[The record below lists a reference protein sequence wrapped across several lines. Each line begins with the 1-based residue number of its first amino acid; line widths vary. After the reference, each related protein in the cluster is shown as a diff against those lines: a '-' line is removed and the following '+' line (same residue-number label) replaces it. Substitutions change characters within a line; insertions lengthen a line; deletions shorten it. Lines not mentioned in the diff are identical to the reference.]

1 MTDKTNLLRVLC
13 VGISSWRKDA
23 TAHTLENIFSCWD
36 PQKLSLIYTR
46 AGNPDSSVASRF
58 FQISEQEL
66 LSNITK
72 PWKAIGQEVYNSSEV
87 SKASKKE
94 QEMYSKAHK
103 RHSYLKT
110 LCREILW
117 LLGRWRTKSMKDF
130 IKDFNPDIIF
140 CPIYPTIYM
149 GLVQRFVIKVSQ
161 KPFVCYL
168 ADDNYSYC
176 SCKGVLSYIHRFLL
190 RQQVKWLA
198 THCSEMFVIVNKEKE
213 ETDSLF
219 KTNSV
224 ILTKGV
230 DFKSKIFVQKSV
242 NNPIKF
248 VYTGRLIIGRSS
260 TLASLADAI
269 NSINVDGIKATLDIY
284 SADQVEPALEAR
296 LNNGASRLCGFI
308 PREKVNE
315 VQRDADVVV
324 FAEALHGKEANIAR
338 LSFST
343 KITDYLSNGKCVLAI
358 GRETIAPIDYFV
370 RNDSALVASTEDE
383 IYNQV
388 KRIVD
393 SPEIVAEYAKKAY
406 SCAKK
411 NHDKELMDNRF
422 INTMIR
428 AAK

>member
-1 MTDKTNLLRVLC
+1 MEKQLPKVLAVC
-13 VGISSWRKDA
+13 INAWRIDA
-23 TAHTLENIFSCWD
+23 TAHTLMNIFSCWK
-36 PQKLSLIYTR
+36 PEQLSMLYTR
-46 AGNPDSSVASRF
+46 SDLPFTAVCDRF
-58 FQISEQEL
+58 FQISENDVL
-66 LSNITK
+66 HSVFK
-72 PWKAIGQEVYNSSEV
+72 PWIKTGREVYNTENMSSSQV
-87 SKASKKE
+87 AKE
-94 QEMYSKAHK
+94 HARYAKAHK
-103 RHSYLKT
+103 HHSMFLS
-110 LCREILW
+110 LCREAVWW
-117 LLGRWRTKSMKDF
+117 LGHWKSKEMRKF
-130 IKDFNPDIIF
+130 IDEVNPDLIF
-140 CPIYPTIYM
+140 VPIYPVVYM
-149 GLVQRFVIKVSQ
+149 GWIQRYIIRKTQ
-161 KPFVCYL
+161 KPFVCYM
-168 ADDNYSYC
+168 ADDNYSYS
-176 SCKGVLSYIHRFLL
+176 SCKGILSYFHRFLL
-190 RQQVKWLA
+190 RQQVRWLS
-198 THCSEMFVIVNKEKE
+198 THCKEMFVIVDKEKE
-213 ETDSLF
+213 ETDKLF

-224 ILTKGV
+224 ILTKGI
-230 DFKSKIFVQKSV
+230 DFKSKMFIQKPV

-248 VYTGRLIIGRSS
+248 VYTGSLIIGRSS

-269 NSINVDGIKATLDIY
+269 NSINSDGVRATLDVY

-296 LNNGASRLCGFI
+296 LNSGASKLCGFI

-393 SPEIVAEYAKKAY
+393 SPEIVAEYAEKAY
-406 SCAKK
+406 SCAKR

-428 AAK
+428 AVK